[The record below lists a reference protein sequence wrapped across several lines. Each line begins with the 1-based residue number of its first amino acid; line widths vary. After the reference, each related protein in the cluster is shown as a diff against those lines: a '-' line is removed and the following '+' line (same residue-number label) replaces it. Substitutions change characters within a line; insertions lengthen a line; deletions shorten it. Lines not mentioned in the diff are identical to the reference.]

1 MIFLCK
7 RQAGR
12 RNKKMKRNSTTFYVD
27 YKVDLLN
34 IKDGVVRWIGRM
46 EWI

>member
-1 MIFLCK
+1 
-7 RQAGR
+7 
-12 RNKKMKRNSTTFYVD
+12 MKRNSTTFYVD